1 MIAAIL
7 SIGDELMLGQSIDT
21 NSGWVSA
28 RLAELGVRCREHRT
42 VGDDRGLIAAA
53 MRSLREG
60 SDLLLVTG
68 GLGPT
73 ADDLTR
79 FALGDVVDPGGELQ
93 CDAAAMREL
102 ERWFAGRP
110 GGMPPANRVQ
120 AMRPSPATLVANP
133 HGTAPGLRLEDPRGL
148 LVCLPGPPREMQPMF
163 ESVVTP
169 WIRERSSA
177 VLHTAVVPS
186 VGLGESDAAA
196 RLGELMDR
204 DRDPLVGTTASGG
217 VVSARIRSSGPG
229 AEERVAAMVAEVVAR
244 WHPYAFAREP
254 ESLAAAVGRRLLAAG
269 RRLVTCESCTGGG
282 LGSML
287 TAVPGSSGWY
297 RGGWVTYDNAMK
309 SQQLGVPAELI
320 ERHGAVS
327 AAVAVAMAVGGLE
340 RAEAEESLAITGI
353 AGPGG
358 ATPGK
363 PVGTVWIAHASRDA
377 GEIRVRRR
385 CFRFRGDRE
394 AVRDRSATMALA
406 MLRLALDG
414 LESGPPEAPAVPLL
428 WERSDAASADDRIP
442 GPETPA

>member
-1 MIAAIL
+1 VIAAIL

-21 NSGWVSA
+21 NSAWLSA
-28 RLAELGVRCREHRT
+28 RLAELGVACREHRT
-42 VGDDRGLIAAA
+42 VGDDRGLIAAS

-93 CDAAAMREL
+93 CDPEAMTEL

-120 AMRPSPATLVANP
+120 AMRPTPATLLANP
-133 HGTAPGLRLEDPRGL
+133 HGTAPGLRVEDAGGL

-163 ESVVTP
+163 ESAVTP
-169 WIRERSSA
+169 WVRERTVA
-177 VLHTAVVPS
+177 MLHTAVVPS

-217 VVSARIRSSGPG
+217 VVSARIRSAGPG
-229 AEERVAAMVAEVVAR
+229 AGPRVAAAVEEVLAR
-244 WHPYAFAREP
+244 WHPYAFAREA

-282 LGSML
+282 LGAML

-297 RGGWVTYDNAMK
+297 RGGWVTYDNDMK
-309 SQQLGVPAELI
+309 SRQLGVPPGLI
-320 ERHGAVS
+320 QRHGAVS
-327 AAVAVAMAVGGLE
+327 AEVAAAMATGGLE
-340 RAEAEESLAITGI
+340 QAEADDALAITGI

-358 ATPGK
+358 ETPGK
-363 PVGTVWIAHASRDA
+363 PVGTVWIAHASRD
-377 GEIRVRRR
+377 GGVVRVRPR
-385 CFRFRGDRE
+385 CFGFRGDRE

-414 LESGPPEAPAVPLL
+414 LESWPPAVPAVPLL
-428 WERSDAASADDRIP
+428 WERPVA
-442 GPETPA
+442 GPPA